1 METELGE
8 VGKGGGTPKRK
19 DRQTGG
25 EWEGE
30 GEQ

>member
-8 VGKGGGTPKRK
+8 VGKGGTPKRK
-19 DRQTGG
+19 DRQTER

-30 GEQ
+30 GE